1 MPEGFEIIRAR
12 VKDDAPILIDR
23 LLKSKQGE
31 VVLVLPKNSIIAAN
45 LDSLKI
51 LQQEAES
58 VGKILSLNTENDDI
72 KNFAETLRMPIYD
85 AKKSKHIPIEMAPDT
100 EPMRKSV
107 KKLMDIMP
115 PSYSRNRHFEEPPVS
130 EAPEAPEMQ
139 SETPIYEVKSENLD
153 FNGEVEKNI
162 ENFYGGAN
170 KDNSSVIKPKRYFSY
185 NRAIMAII
193 ILGGISFTAAMYL
206 VLPEANIKISINKMP
221 LKASIPVAVSKNIN
235 SSNLASGIIPGQ
247 YFSLNK
253 SGSKI
258 FTVEGENKEVISKAS
273 GYIEI
278 YNAYGAAS
286 QKLVAQT
293 RFETK
298 EGKIFRIQNSIIVP
312 GAKMISGSLTPS
324 SIRAKVVADSA
335 GEEYNIGSSY
345 FTIPRFKGSSTN
357 PGFYAKSTEPMAAG
371 KIEVGKTLTNE
382 LLENAKNKLR
392 DQLAEE
398 LESDALSAVK
408 DSDLKLI
415 DGASSV
421 KINEFKSSIP
431 IGTDTDSFTV
441 TMEIAWQALVF
452 KEKDFMALID
462 NFIAS
467 KYPNAGNFSF
477 SATGGNNQIQ
487 YPKANSTDFKK
498 GELFFTFNID
508 KENILAVN
516 TADLQKELSGRGEN
530 DIRTLIADKK
540 FINEAT
546 ISFWPFWVN
555 RAPANPKKVNI
566 MVDNN

>member
-1 MPEGFEIIRAR
+1 
-12 VKDDAPILIDR
+12 
-23 LLKSKQGE
+23 
-31 VVLVLPKNSIIAAN
+31 
-45 LDSLKI
+45 
-51 LQQEAES
+51 
-58 VGKILSLNTENDDI
+58 
-72 KNFAETLRMPIYD
+72 
-85 AKKSKHIPIEMAPDT
+85 
-100 EPMRKSV
+100 
-107 KKLMDIMP
+107 
-115 PSYSRNRHFEEPPVS
+115 
-130 EAPEAPEMQ
+130 MQ

-345 FTIPRFKGSSTN
+345 FTIPGFKGS
-357 PGFYAKSTEPMAAG
+357 
-371 KIEVGKTLTNE
+371 
-382 LLENAKNKLR
+382 
-392 DQLAEE
+392 
-398 LESDALSAVK
+398 
-408 DSDLKLI
+408 
-415 DGASSV
+415 
-421 KINEFKSSIP
+421 
-431 IGTDTDSFTV
+431 
-441 TMEIAWQALVF
+441 
-452 KEKDFMALID
+452 
-462 NFIAS
+462 
-467 KYPNAGNFSF
+467 
-477 SATGGNNQIQ
+477 
-487 YPKANSTDFKK
+487 
-498 GELFFTFNID
+498 
-508 KENILAVN
+508 
-516 TADLQKELSGRGEN
+516 
-530 DIRTLIADKK
+530 
-540 FINEAT
+540 
-546 ISFWPFWVN
+546 
-555 RAPANPKKVNI
+555 
-566 MVDNN
+566 